1 MSNPPTA
8 STLIATNLRKSF
20 HIGRRQPAITAVD
33 DVSFTIGH
41 GESLGLVGESGSGK
55 STIARIVA
63 GLERPDSGTLSV
75 DGHDRLSTAPGKTR
89 RLRRA
94 REVQMV
100 FQDPYGSLDRRLT
113 VQQCL
118 EHAITLHSGSIS
130 GTEKRSRVA
139 ELLDQVRLA
148 GTHAASKPHQLS
160 GGQRQRVA
168 IARALAVLPSV
179 VILDEAVSALDVSV
193 QDQILALLD
202 EIRQQSGVGLLFVS
216 HDLAVVAEVTQRV
229 LVLYKGAIVEE
240 GATAEVLQ
248 APQHPYTRLLVS
260 STPGEGWDPAA
271 VVEQRRRFNAERHNA
286 TTGSSEP
293 STRAVTL
300 T

>member
-8 STLIATNLRKSF
+8 STLIATNLHKTFRV
-20 HIGRRQPAITAVD
+20 GRHQPAITAVD
-33 DVSFTIGH
+33 NVSFTIGH

-63 GLERPDSGTLSV
+63 GLERPDSGTLFV
-75 DGHDRLSTAPGKTR
+75 DGHDRLSTAHGKAH

-118 EHAITLHSGSIS
+118 EHAITLHSGRLP
-130 GTEKRSRVA
+130 GAEKQSRVR

-148 GTHAASKPHQLS
+148 DTHAASKPHQLS

-193 QDQILALLD
+193 QAQILALLD
-202 EIRQQSGVGLLFVS
+202 EIREQSGVGLLFVS

-229 LVLYKGAIVEE
+229 LVLYKGVIVEE
-240 GATAEVLQ
+240 GATAGVLQ

-260 STPGEGWDPAA
+260 STPREGWDPAA
-271 VVEQRRRFNAERHNA
+271 IVEQRRRFNAEQHN
-286 TTGSSEP
+286 TTRSGASSAR
-293 STRAVTL
+293 TIAL
-300 T
+300 A